1 MLEFLTGAGL
11 AVSAGLN
18 AYIPLLALGL
28 AGRFLD
34 IVSLP
39 AAWAWLENPW
49 VVGILAVLLV
59 IELVADK
66 IPVVDHI
73 NDWLQ
78 TVVRPTAGGLAFG
91 SGATATTAAVSNPE
105 EFFSNN
111 QWVPIVL
118 GVVIALAVHL
128 AKSAVRPIINLT
140 TAGVVTPIVSAAE
153 DVGSV
158 AVSILAILVPVFIIV
173 VIPLVVWLIWRIFR
187 RWRKRNDRP
196 QGGRPFRRST
206 EYVQY

>member
-1 MLEFLTGAGL
+1 MLEFLTGTGL

-34 IVSLP
+34 AVSLP
-39 AAWAWLENPW
+39 SGWAWLENPW
-49 VVGILAVLLV
+49 VLGILAMLLV

-66 IPVVDHI
+66 IPVVDHV

-91 SGATATTAAVSNPE
+91 SGATATTAAVTNPE

-111 QWVPIVL
+111 QWVPIVI

-128 AKSAVRPIINLT
+128 AKSAARPVINFS
-140 TAGVVTPIVSAAE
+140 TAGIATPIVSAAE

-158 AVSILAILVPVFIIV
+158 AVTILALLVPVLIV
-173 VIPLVVWLIWRIFR
+173 LVIPIVIWLMWRILR
-187 RWRKRNDRP
+187 RWRKRN
-196 QGGRPFRRST
+196 GRSHQEPAASAR
-206 EYVQY
+206 Y

>member
-34 IVSLP
+34 AVTLP
-39 AAWAWLENPW
+39 AGWAWLENPW
-49 VVGILAVLLV
+49 VLGILGVLLV

-66 IPVVDHI
+66 IPIVDHV

-78 TVVRPTAGGLAFG
+78 TIVRPTAGGLAFG
-91 SGATATTAAVSNPE
+91 SGSTATTAAVTDPAA
-105 EFFSNN
+105 FFSSN
-111 QWVPIVL
+111 QWVPIAL

-128 AKSAVRPIINLT
+128 TKAAARPVVNAAT
-140 TAGVVTPIVSAAE
+140 VGTATPLVSTAE

-158 AVSILAILVPVFIIV
+158 TVSVLAILVPVLV
-173 VIPLVVWLIWRIFR
+173 VLVVPLVVWAVWWILRRAWRR
-187 RWRKRNDRP
+187 RRP
-196 QGGRPFRRST
+196 TP
-206 EYVQY
+206 

>member
-34 IVSLP
+34 VVNLP
-39 AAWAWLENPW
+39 ASWAWLENPW
-49 VVGILAVLLV
+49 VLGILGILLA

-66 IPVVDHI
+66 IHVVDHV
-73 NDWLQ
+73 NDWIQ

-91 SGATATTAAVSNPE
+91 SGSTATTAAVTNPE
-105 EFFSNN
+105 AFFSGN
-111 QWVPIVL
+111 QWFPIAL
-118 GVVIALAVHL
+118 GVVIALAVHV
-128 AKSAVRPIINLT
+128 AKSAIRPMINVASAGILT
-140 TAGVVTPIVSAAE
+140 PVVSAAE

-158 AVSILAILVPVFIIV
+158 AMAILAILIPVLVIV
-173 VIPLVVWLIWRIFR
+173 AIPIAAWLLWRLAR
-187 RWRKRNDRP
+187 RVRKRN
-196 QGGRPFRRST
+196 GRSRKEPAESAKY
-206 EYVQY
+206 EVLP